1 VQKLEPQ
8 QWREIFELLDAA
20 LELPA
25 SERHAWLET
34 LDATA
39 ESKATLREL
48 LAKQT
53 DAFLRD
59 LPKFTQADAQSGR
72 TGTALQPSDHVGP
85 YRLLRTLGSGGMGS
99 VWLSER
105 ADGAFKRTVALK
117 LPHTSWSGVWAE
129 RLARERDILATLE
142 HPNIARLYDA
152 GVDELGRPFMAME
165 YVDGVPIDRYCRDQ
179 QASLRECLQLVVQV
193 AAALAHAHAR
203 LVVHRDLKPG
213 NILVSTDGNVHL
225 LDFGIAKLLEA
236 EPSESPL
243 TQLTGRALTL
253 DYASPEQ
260 IRGQPISTASDV
272 YSLAVVA
279 YELLTGARPYRL
291 KQQSAPELERA
302 ISELDPL
309 AASEAAQDPLRKRQ
323 LRGDL
328 DAILNK
334 AMKKDPRE
342 RYATADAFAQD
353 INRFLS
359 AVPVQARPD
368 STRYRLGKFIARN
381 KTAVAAS
388 AAVFI
393 ALITGAGVAMWQA
406 HEAADQAR
414 RAEQQALR
422 ADQVKRFVLSIFE
435 NADFDSGA
443 STATT
448 AVDLLKRAEERID
461 KELGND
467 PAMAVEL
474 LTSVGY
480 SLIGLGQPEAADAV
494 LVRAIALGERTIGP
508 DHRLTV
514 GARVTR
520 AEALLQLDRFDE
532 VGAVL
537 PDAVADARRSGDPRI
552 LARSLW
558 ALSALNLERGRD
570 DEAETQ
576 AKEAVQIAETRF
588 GPGDLQLKME
598 LYSNLFIIER
608 KFDRPDMLDSA
619 RKAYDIAVQL
629 DRATPSLATLATR
642 REYATALADGG
653 DFAAGV
659 RELQA
664 VIAEMTALTGKNNR
678 TRGAALDRLG
688 AIQNAQGDAHGAVAS
703 LREQLEIQQALPTAA
718 RDRGLAHLALGNALM
733 SARQEQESEA
743 ELRQAVELLSSAVG
757 ADHLF
762 TVMARS
768 AHALAQ
774 ARLGHTQQAGVE
786 FAQIHLA
793 SDSSTPDGAFLN
805 TRLGMLRNLQA
816 RFGEAE
822 SVLDPAIATLR
833 QHSPSALNRLAFARA
848 LNALGEASLGV
859 KHFDRALSALTE
871 ARTLFHSLQPRGST
885 DAADNLVLT
894 GRTLLAINQR
904 DAAVSTLTEAV
915 QFWDRFDSNNRYA
928 QIARDWQTRA
938 SRGGASPA
946 P

>member
-1 VQKLEPQ
+1 
-8 QWREIFELLDAA
+8 REIFELLGAA

-99 VWLSER
+99 VWLSDR

-193 AAALAHAHAR
+193 AAALAHDHAR

-236 EPSESPL
+236 EPSDSPL

-279 YELLTGARPYRL
+279 YELLTGARPDRL

-359 AVPVQARPD
+359 AVPVQAR
-368 STRYRLGKFIARN
+368 
-381 KTAVAAS
+381 
-388 AAVFI
+388 
-393 ALITGAGVAMWQA
+393 
-406 HEAADQAR
+406 
-414 RAEQQALR
+414 
-422 ADQVKRFVLSIFE
+422 
-435 NADFDSGA
+435 
-443 STATT
+443 
-448 AVDLLKRAEERID
+448 
-461 KELGND
+461 
-467 PAMAVEL
+467 
-474 LTSVGY
+474 
-480 SLIGLGQPEAADAV
+480 
-494 LVRAIALGERTIGP
+494 
-508 DHRLTV
+508 
-514 GARVTR
+514 
-520 AEALLQLDRFDE
+520 
-532 VGAVL
+532 
-537 PDAVADARRSGDPRI
+537 
-552 LARSLW
+552 
-558 ALSALNLERGRD
+558 
-570 DEAETQ
+570 
-576 AKEAVQIAETRF
+576 
-588 GPGDLQLKME
+588 
-598 LYSNLFIIER
+598 
-608 KFDRPDMLDSA
+608 
-619 RKAYDIAVQL
+619 
-629 DRATPSLATLATR
+629 
-642 REYATALADGG
+642 
-653 DFAAGV
+653 
-659 RELQA
+659 
-664 VIAEMTALTGKNNR
+664 
-678 TRGAALDRLG
+678 
-688 AIQNAQGDAHGAVAS
+688 
-703 LREQLEIQQALPTAA
+703 
-718 RDRGLAHLALGNALM
+718 
-733 SARQEQESEA
+733 
-743 ELRQAVELLSSAVG
+743 
-757 ADHLF
+757 
-762 TVMARS
+762 
-768 AHALAQ
+768 
-774 ARLGHTQQAGVE
+774 
-786 FAQIHLA
+786 
-793 SDSSTPDGAFLN
+793 
-805 TRLGMLRNLQA
+805 
-816 RFGEAE
+816 
-822 SVLDPAIATLR
+822 
-833 QHSPSALNRLAFARA
+833 
-848 LNALGEASLGV
+848 
-859 KHFDRALSALTE
+859 
-871 ARTLFHSLQPRGST
+871 
-885 DAADNLVLT
+885 
-894 GRTLLAINQR
+894 
-904 DAAVSTLTEAV
+904 
-915 QFWDRFDSNNRYA
+915 
-928 QIARDWQTRA
+928 
-938 SRGGASPA
+938 
-946 P
+946 